1 MKKKLVHK
9 KKKRKPKTPYDRHH
23 LFWMRNEWNK
33 GELEKLR
40 LYPYCIIEMDRD
52 TIHRYLHNHLACIP
66 TPKEC
71 SIERVLFQIKCL
83 EYYGAIGPDDPIEKR
98 LSVLI
103 ALFECSEQPTADA
116 LREQLRLVREFYK
129 KPE

>member
-1 MKKKLVHK
+1 
-9 KKKRKPKTPYDRHH
+9 
-23 LFWMRNEWNK
+23 MRNEWNK
-33 GELEKLR
+33 GELDRLR

-66 TPKEC
+66 APKEC
-71 SIERVLFQIKCL
+71 SIERVLFQLNCL
-83 EYYGAIGPDDPIEKR
+83 MEHDAISLDDPIEKR

-116 LREQLRLVREFYK
+116 LREQLRLIHEYK
-129 KPE
+129 KAPTN